1 MVIRRYLGI
10 ESLPEEA
17 KSMVKNFLTIELL
30 NSFLFSLS
38 STFYILNA
46 IDKIGFTLAAVI
58 TSVML
63 MIQLMCDFP
72 SGSLGDYIGQKWV
85 MTLAY
90 ICYSMAFF
98 LLSIAQTFPIFL
110 LIALFNGLGNAQ
122 SSGTIESWFDSNYK
136 RTSKQFDPERK
147 VYGFVRDRVG
157 LATNI
162 SLAISFMIG
171 GTLATVF
178 SRQLV
183 FFLQVF
189 LTIFLIVYTLKNLN
203 DIDFDGDLSGESESQ
218 KRSYVQYLK
227 GGIKFMFLSKATF
240 FLILGLAIYQV
251 TWLIW
256 GNLILFPLYFGY
268 TGSDFGTSV
277 IRTIIFLLE
286 IPARLYV
293 AKWSTRFKNAQF
305 PFFLFLHLSI
315 FFPAYLILFL
325 LLPPQNSFNL
335 IGFLATIIIMNV
347 SNSFIVRIAY
357 ILRDRIIID
366 LVPSEVRNSVY
377 SLIPTIISVF
387 GIPLLVIVGQL
398 VEYFGLIAGVVFA
411 FGICITGSSILLIS
425 LKLGPITKLA
435 EDIQLTSS
443 KTIIG
448 G

>member
-1 MVIRRYLGI
+1 MVIHRYLGI
-10 ESLPEEA
+10 ESLPEQT
-17 KSMVKNFLTIELL
+17 KSIIKKFLTIQLL

-46 IDKIGFTLAAVI
+46 IDKIGFTQAAII

-90 ICYSMAFF
+90 TCYGVAFF
-98 LLSIAQTFPIFL
+98 LLSIAHTFPIFL
-110 LIALFNGLGNAQ
+110 LIAIFNGLGNAQ

-136 RTSKQFDPERK
+136 RTSKKLDTERK
-147 VYGFVRDRVG
+147 IYGFVRDRVG

-162 SLAISFMIG
+162 SLAVSFMIG
-171 GTLATVF
+171 GILATVF

-183 FFLQVF
+183 FFLQF
-189 LTIFLIVYTLKNLN
+189 FLITFLIMYTSKNLN
-203 DIDFDGDLSGESESQ
+203 DIDPDVDVSEESEFP
-218 KRSYVQYLK
+218 KRSYFEYLK
-227 GGIKFMFLSKATF
+227 GGIRFMFQSKTTF
-240 FLILGLAIYQV
+240 LFILGLAIYQV

-268 TGSDFGTSV
+268 TGSDFGTSI

-293 AKWSTRFKNAQF
+293 AKWSTRFKNDQF
-305 PFFLFLHLSI
+305 TIFLFLHLSI
-315 FFPAYLILFL
+315 FFPAYLILFT

-335 IGFLATIIIMNV
+335 IGFLATIVIMNV
-347 SNSFIVRIAY
+347 SNSIVVRIAY

-366 LVPSEVRNSVY
+366 LIPSELRNSVY
-377 SLIPTIISVF
+377 SLIPTLTSVF
-387 GIPLLVIVGQL
+387 AVPLLVIAGQL
-398 VEYFGLIAGVVFA
+398 VEYFGLIAGVVLA
-411 FGICITGSSILLIS
+411 FGICITGSSILFTS
-425 LKLGPITKLA
+425 LKLRPAVKSV
-435 EDIQLTSS
+435 EDIQFPSS
-443 KTIIG
+443 ETIIG